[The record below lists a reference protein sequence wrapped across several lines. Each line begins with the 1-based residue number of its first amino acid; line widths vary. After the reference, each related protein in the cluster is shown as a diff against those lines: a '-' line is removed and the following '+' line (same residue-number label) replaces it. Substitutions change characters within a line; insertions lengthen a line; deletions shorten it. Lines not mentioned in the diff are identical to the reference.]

1 MPITFE
7 EVTAEVE
14 SERTPSP
21 PAAGQSA
28 QVLPEQHFERIEQ
41 ELRVRA
47 ERQARAGAD

>member
-14 SERTPSP
+14 TERTPSP
-21 PAAGQSA
+21 PAPGQSGQA
-28 QVLPEQHFERIEQ
+28 SPEQLLEGLEQ
-41 ELRVRA
+41 ALRLRA